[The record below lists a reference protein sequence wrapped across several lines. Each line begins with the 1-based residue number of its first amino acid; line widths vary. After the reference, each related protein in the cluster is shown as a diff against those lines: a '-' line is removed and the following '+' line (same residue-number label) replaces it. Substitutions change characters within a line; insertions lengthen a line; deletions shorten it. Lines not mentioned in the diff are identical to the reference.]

1 MTTIAFEPLQA
12 IGAEVRGLD
21 QDVLLKD
28 EQLPAVVM
36 DALERHGVLVFPDL
50 HLDDE
55 TQVAFCRRLGEVV
68 ETTGTGTSGIQ
79 IISLD
84 PERAASAAYLRG
96 TFDWHV
102 DGATQNIPPNRA
114 TILTAHE
121 VADEG
126 GDTEF
131 ASTYA
136 AYDEL
141 SAEEQERFESIRVVH
156 TVEATLIR
164 SYPDATGEQRA
175 TWSEL
180 PRTVHPLIWTHR
192 SGRKSLLL
200 GATALSVE
208 GMDLEEGQQFLQDLL
223 DRATTESHV
232 YHHSWSVGD
241 TVIWDNCGVLHRA
254 LPYDETSPRD
264 MHRTTLVGDELIT

>member
-1 MTTIAFEPLQA
+1 MTTITFEPLQA
-12 IGAEVRGLD
+12 IGAQVRGLS
-21 QDVLLKD
+21 
-28 EQLPAVVM
+28 P
-36 DALERHGVLVFPDL
+36 DALLADEHLPDLVMEALEDHGVLVFPDL

-55 TQVAFCRRLGEVV
+55 TQVAFCRRLGDIV
-68 ETTGTGTSGIQ
+68 ETAGDKTPGIQ

-84 PERAASAAYLRG
+84 PERSAQAAYLRG

-102 DGATQNIPPNRA
+102 DGATQSIPPNRA
-114 TILTAHE
+114 TILTAHQ
-121 VADEG
+121 VAVEG

-141 SAEEQERFESIRVVH
+141 TADEKERFESVRVVH
-156 TVEATLIR
+156 SVEATLLR
-164 SYPDATGEQRA
+164 SHPEATDEERA
-175 TWSEL
+175 AWREL
-180 PRTVHPLIWTHR
+180 PRSVHPLIWTHR

-200 GATALSVE
+200 GATCLSVE
-208 GMDLEEGQQFLQDLL
+208 GMEFEAGRRFLQDLL
-223 DRATTESHV
+223 DRSTTENHV
-232 YHHSWSVGD
+232 YHHHWSVGE

-264 MHRTTLVGDELIT
+264 MHRTTLVGDELIK